1 MPRTARIA
9 PGGVIFHVLNRANA
23 RARIFKDDK
32 DYAGFVGLL
41 AETAERMPVRI
52 LAYCIMSNHWHLLL
66 YPRHQGELSAF
77 LQRLTTTH
85 VRRWHLRRRS
95 VGSGHLYQ
103 GAYKFFPVQNDDHFL
118 TVCRYVER
126 NALRAGL
133 VKRAEDWQ
141 WSSLWLRL
149 NGDPRDGPA
158 LSAWPV
164 ARPRNW
170 LSWVNQPQTPQE
182 LQALRRSVQRG
193 RPYGNGGWQKRI
205 AKRLGL
211 ESTFRARG
219 RPRKRA

>member
-41 AETAERMPVRI
+41 AETAERVPVRI

-85 VRRWHLRRRS
+85 ARRWHLRRHS

-103 GAYKFFPVQNDDHFL
+103 GAYKSFPVQDDDHFL

-149 NGDPRDGPA
+149 NGGARDGPA

-164 ARPRNW
+164 VRPRNW
-170 LSWVNQPQTPQE
+170 RSWVNQPQTPQE
-182 LQALRRSVQRG
+182 LEALRLSVQRG

-219 RPRKRA
+219 RPRKGA